1 VSSKNQQEEELEL
14 TEDLDFNR
22 LDFGIANSIW
32 QNAIDEAFQILIKR
46 AKKRQLINYLE
57 LANLITSIDFNDPN
71 FPFYRIVP
79 YIVGE
84 ISVEEHKKG
93 HPLLSAIVVNN
104 QTHVPGNGFYKLAQY
119 LGDTVTDKD
128 VYASQEIKNCF
139 TFWRAQK

>member
-1 VSSKNQQEEELEL
+1 MSSKNPPDEELEI

-22 LDFGIANSIW
+22 PDFGVANAAW
-32 QNAIDEAFQILIKR
+32 QNAVDEAFEILVER

-57 LANLITSIDFNDPN
+57 LANLIASIDFNDPD
-71 FPFYRIVP
+71 FPFYRIIP

-104 QTHVPGNGFYKLAQY
+104 QTHMPGNGFYKLAQY

-128 VYASQEIKNCF
+128 IYTSQEIKKCF
-139 TFWRAQK
+139 TYWRAQK